1 MYLYYFLPY
10 GWDLGLNMQPAL
22 ITAIL
27 TLHETS
33 LLDYLLNASLSLFPV
48 IASQALRTFFWTMVY
63 LWLVPVTWVKSYF
76 LLSAGQDSWILLAH
90 ELAEADNKT
99 QHTGSG
105 IWTIKNFDLNFQRFM
120 NNRIRQLTTQTHYT
134 LSILWI
140 KLKSIIG

>member
-1 MYLYYFLPY
+1 MYLYCFLPH

-22 ITAIL
+22 ITAFL
-27 TLHETS
+27 TLHGTS

-76 LLSAGQDSWILLAH
+76 LRSAGQDYWILLAH
-90 ELAEADNKT
+90 ELAEADNNT

-105 IWTIKNFDLNFQRFM
+105 IWTIKNFYLNFQRFM